1 MCAYVFM
8 CCPLCLPQEEKK
20 VEEEEE
26 EEMGFS
32 LFD

>member
-1 MCAYVFM
+1 MTPTRALTHSS
-8 CCPLCLPQEEKK
+8 PPRAPQ
-20 VEEEEE
+20 EEEE